1 MLKPATARHA
11 GISEN
16 TRLYRPAT
24 LIQPIYPYI
33 CCSLTLQIFMKVP
46 LFLLIFLWVGCS
58 PASKFKKDR
67 SLFNQSVVI
76 KSFKSVNDL
85 NDAYFDIRENNFFE
99 YYRQLFDSI
108 KNSRYTGRYQKSGD
122 TFLLEFYDKKG
133 IDILGRK
140 ALIDSN
146 LNQIFF
152 FK

>member
-1 MLKPATARHA
+1 
-11 GISEN
+11 
-16 TRLYRPAT
+16 
-24 LIQPIYPYI
+24 
-33 CCSLTLQIFMKVP
+33 MKVP
-46 LFLLIFLWVGCS
+46 LFLLIFLWVGCT

-67 SLFNQSVVI
+67 PLFNQSVVI